1 MKPHGARRVYRML
14 PAWYI
19 CQNHVVTMDANQPV
33 HRGQKRGEKYFQW
46 WNTELHAFDDFWITR
61 HRDHFADQR
70 GESQQVADPN
80 LGKAGSEFRTRY
92 RSRSERITYWRGHK
106 CPDNGERFIFEKS
119 IRAHS
124 RRQTDLATS
133 GADQRVTP

>member
-1 MKPHGARRVYRML
+1 MKPHGARGVYWML
-14 PAWYI
+14 PARYI
-19 CQNHVVTMDANQPV
+19 CQNHVVAVDANQPV

-46 WNTELHAFDDFWITR
+46 RNTELHALDDFWITR

-70 GESQQVADPN
+70 GESQQVADPDFR
-80 LGKAGSEFRTRY
+80 KARNEFGARY
-92 RSRSERITYWRGHK
+92 RPSGERISYRRGHK
-106 CPDNGERFIFEKS
+106 FPDNGERFIFEKS